1 MDTETESLLN
11 VEQSK
16 KQHRG
21 IISRA
26 ETSDNVIE
34 ETSQTRMES
43 GHSPFSYGSINGVK
57 KSTREK
63 YPKNNLGHFFNAFIL
78 NFVGST
84 SAK

>member
-26 ETSDNVIE
+26 ATSDNVIE

-57 KSTREK
+57 KNTWK
-63 YPKNNLGHFFNAFIL
+63 ITLAIF
-78 NFVGST
+78 
-84 SAK
+84 